1 MAFRPAIAAVSVIGW
16 VVAMPGMALADPS
29 SVQAQ
34 SPRPAADPNQ
44 RICETETVIGS
55 RLATRKIC
63 GTRAEWAERRKQDR
77 QTVEEIQRLQGQ
89 PCINSTVSS
98 GAAPTC

>member
-1 MAFRPAIAAVSVIGW
+1 MAFRPAIAAVLVISW
-16 VVAMPGMALADPS
+16 AVVMPGMAIADPGG
-29 SVQAQ
+29 VQSQ
-34 SPRPAADPNQ
+34 NVRPPADPNQ

-55 RLATRKIC
+55 RLATRKVC